1 MWGLGLFPVLLL
13 APYLFSWPTPLIFP
27 TSELGTDLPREVW
40 PLAIWIKNALA
51 ISGEIPLWRP
61 YTLSGAPL
69 IGHPVAPLLYP
80 PHWLVLILP
89 VALALNI
96 LAALH
101 LAWAALGV
109 YLLLRSERPSLH
121 PYVAALCAT
130 LFAHTP
136 KWLAHLAG
144 GHWPTLAAIVWWPW
158 ALWALLRFWRTGQW
172 RWSLVLA
179 VALAAQALNHGT
191 YFVLGG
197 LWLGAVTL
205 IFLLHQRH
213 WPQLVRAGLM
223 WGGVGV
229 LVLGLAAGQ
238 LWPLA
243 ELLPFS
249 NRAALTPAEAAFG
262 SLPPILL
269 LNLFFPSELQFPE
282 WFVYPGAGLVLLSVY
297 GWATGWARSERLWAG
312 VALLGLLMSL
322 GVNTPLYSLL
332 YQAVPGLSLFR
343 TPTRWWLLTL
353 LALAVLAAHGFEQW
367 RLGSKLHPVRGRWAT
382 AVLGIFYALAGGVKL
397 LMPAVLPFAVWP
409 TTLIVTVGGGLL
421 LWPATARRG
430 VVLASVFL
438 LELLWVSGTLLRP
451 MPEAALLA
459 SENLVA
465 PLRQAALNG
474 ERSLAPYGGVPV
486 ASLVS
491 ENLLAADGY
500 DPFPTATYADFVR
513 RAVGCDYAGYVVAVP
528 PTQASV
534 EATQACPTVQPELK
548 LLYLL
553 NVRYLILPT
562 TRPWLGAEPVVT
574 ADELQ
579 IYDLGLGAG
588 RAFGVAQWQKT
599 TPENCLADL
608 LKIDVK
614 VTALVETELPASEL
628 TGAPQVFS
636 HAASTNSETFVVEA
650 PRSGLLILTMP
661 WLPGWRAR
669 VNGQPAQLLRVNCA
683 LQGVWVPAGAQTV
696 QFEYLPLGLEWG
708 RWLSLATALLVAGAV
723 FVQFTRRN

>member
-1 MWGLGLFPVLLL
+1 MLLL

-27 TSELGTDLPREVW
+27 TAELGTDLPREVW
-40 PLAIWIKNALA
+40 PLAVWVKNAFTV
-51 ISGEIPLWRP
+51 SGEAPLWRP

-80 PHWLVLILP
+80 PNWLVLILP

-172 RWSLVLA
+172 RWSWVLA

-191 YFVLGG
+191 YFILGG

-205 IFLLHQRH
+205 GLLLRQRQ
-213 WPQLVRAGLM
+213 WPQLMRVGLM
-223 WGGVGV
+223 WIGVGV
-229 LVLGLAAGQ
+229 LALGLTAGQ

-249 NRAALTPAEAAFG
+249 NRAALTPEEAAFG

-297 GWATGWARSERLWAG
+297 GWATGWARTERLWAG

-322 GVNTPLYSLL
+322 GVNTPLYNLL
-332 YQAVPGLSLFR
+332 YQVVPGLSLFR

-353 LALAVLAAHGFEQW
+353 LALAVLAAYGFEQW
-367 RLGSKLHPVRGRWAT
+367 RLSQKFQSTRKRWVT
-382 AVLGIFYALAGGVKL
+382 AVLGIFYTLAGGVKL
-397 LMPAVLPFAVWP
+397 LMPTLLPFAVWP
-409 TTLIVTVGGGLL
+409 TTLIILVSGWLL
-421 LWPATARRG
+421 LRPASARRG
-430 VVLASVFL
+430 VALAGLFL
-438 LELLWVSGTLLRP
+438 AELLWVSGALLRP

-486 ASLVS
+486 ASLVV
-491 ENLLAADGY
+491 ENLSAADGY
-500 DPFPTATYADFVR
+500 DPFPTAAYADFVR
-513 RAVGCDYAGYVVAVP
+513 RAIGCDYAGYVVAVP
-528 PTQASV
+528 PTQASA
-534 EATQACPTVQPELK
+534 EATQACPAVQPELK
-548 LLYLL
+548 LLHLL

-562 TRPWLGAEPVVT
+562 ARPWQSAEPIVT

-579 IYDLGLGAG
+579 IYDLGLGVG
-588 RAFGVAQWQKT
+588 RAFGVAQWQTT
-599 TPENCLADL
+599 TPESCLTNL

-614 VTALVETELPASEL
+614 VTALVETEFPASEL

-636 HAASTNSETFVVEA
+636 RAASTNSETFVVEA
-650 PRSGLLILTMP
+650 LRPGLLIRTLP
-661 WLPGWRAR
+661 WLPGWRAK
-669 VNGQPAQLLRVNCA
+669 VDGQPVQLLRVNCA
-683 LQGVWVPAGAQTV
+683 LQGVWLPAGAQTV
-696 QFEYLPLGLEWG
+696 EFEHLPVGFEWG
-708 RWLSLATALLVAGAV
+708 RWLSLATALLVAGALLA
-723 FVQFTRRN
+723 QFGPRS